1 MAEKTESNNSNNKI
15 SKILMVGNPN
25 VGKSA
30 LFNRLTGANAV
41 VSNYQGTT
49 VDFTRGSLIYEGTEY
64 NIIDV
69 PGTYSLE
76 ARDMAED
83 VAIKMLKEHKD
94 ATAII
99 VLDATKI
106 ERGLYL
112 TLEIIE
118 LGLPVL
124 IAVNMMDA
132 ARDKNIEID
141 IYELQRI
148 LGVPVV
154 PIVAISG
161 EGLKELIAMI
171 RKAQVVN
178 IEMVQNRLKGRD
190 EEPVISGCGSCGK
203 CGVFN
208 R

>member
-1 MAEKTESNNSNNKI
+1 MAEKTDSSNNNNKI

-30 LFNRLTGANAV
+30 LFNRLTGGDAV

-49 VDFTRGSLIYEGTEY
+49 VDFTRGSLIDEGTEY

-83 VAIKMLKEHKD
+83 VAIKMLREHKD

-161 EGLKELIAMI
+161 EGLKELIATI

-190 EEPVISGCGSCGK
+190 EEPVIRGCGSCAK

>member
-1 MAEKTESNNSNNKI
+1 
-15 SKILMVGNPN
+15 MVGNPN

-30 LFNRLTGANAV
+30 LFNRLTGGDAV

-49 VDFTRGSLIYEGTEY
+49 VDFTRGSLIDEGTEY

-76 ARDMAED
+76 ARDIAED
-83 VAIKMLKEHKD
+83 VAIKMLREHKD

-124 IAVNMMDA
+124 VAVNMMDA

-161 EGLKELIAMI
+161 EGLKELIATI

-178 IEMVQNRLKGRD
+178 IEMVQNRLKGSD
-190 EEPVISGCGSCGK
+190 EEPVISGCGSCTR